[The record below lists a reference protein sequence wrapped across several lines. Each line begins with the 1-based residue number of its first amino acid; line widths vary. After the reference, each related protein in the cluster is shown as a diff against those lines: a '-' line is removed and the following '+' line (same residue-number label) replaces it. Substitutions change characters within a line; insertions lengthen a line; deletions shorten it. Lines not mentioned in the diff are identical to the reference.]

1 MQEAMR
7 RLLAHLLANV
17 AIGTRIPG
25 SIDAAIQT
33 VARSAITRRSHSRLG
48 QGQKNNVDHR
58 IQVADLSNIPQ
69 DIPVGIIYA
78 ASSLECGMIGQNQ
91 RGNLP
96 SWMDLLSDSDAVV
109 VWAGATAVRVDSV
122 ESSEHGVCGDC
133 GDDCGGWIAGEVVTM
148 SPAMMTMKQG
158 VFKSAKNDGRKKKDQ
173 CVKATWK
180 I

>member
-7 RLLAHLLANV
+7 LLLAQLLANV
-17 AIGTRIPG
+17 AIGTRISG
-25 SIDAAIQT
+25 SIGAAIQT
-33 VARSAITRRSHSRLG
+33 VARDAIARRSHSRLG

-69 DIPVGIIYA
+69 DISVGIIYA
-78 ASSLECGMIGQNQ
+78 ASSLECGMTGQNQ

-96 SWMDLLSDSDAVV
+96 SWMDLLSDSDGVV
-109 VWAGATAVRVDSV
+109 VRAGATAVGV

-133 GDDCGGWIAGEVVTM
+133 GDDCGGWIAGEVATM

-158 VFKSAKNDGRKKKDQ
+158 VFK
-173 CVKATWK
+173 
-180 I
+180 